1 MSAFQE
7 MIDRFAQPGVVASL
21 WVRPARLAAPV
32 AVPEA
37 LLAEDGLEGDH
48 ARPGKRAVTLV
59 QAEHLAVIGAM
70 LGQGPVAAPTLRR
83 NLVVSGLNLNALKG
97 RRLQIGA
104 AMVEITTV
112 CAPCSRMEA
121 ALGPGGYSAMR
132 GHGGWC
138 AQVLNGGLIRVGDVV
153 SPLKN
158 ETKIRIKRSFWLK
171 YPANFRSNVLS
182 VGDVQPIVLR

>member
-21 WVRPARLAAPV
+21 WVRPARLAEPV

-37 LLAEDGLEGDH
+37 MLAEDGLEGDH
-48 ARPGKRAVTLV
+48 ARPGK
-59 QAEHLAVIGAM
+59 
-70 LGQGPVAAPTLRR
+70 
-83 NLVVSGLNLNALKG
+83 G

-104 AMVEITTV
+104 AMIEITTV
-112 CAPCSRMEA
+112 CEPCSRMEA
-121 ALGPGGYSAMR
+121 VLGPGGYSAMR

-158 ETKIRIKRSFWLK
+158 ET
-171 YPANFRSNVLS
+171 
-182 VGDVQPIVLR
+182 